1 MTAAACDTSEFSPYF
16 RSREIHSSDLL
27 EMQATQALRFRV
39 YCLECGFLPAA
50 NYPQGLETDSYD
62 ACSAHFSSHDL
73 RGELVG
79 YVRLVR
85 PTPQGRFPFQDHCH
99 ELLDGVQL
107 PPVAE
112 SAEISRL
119 MVSAQYRR
127 RRGDLLAGV
136 TVQEPSHAAAPERRD
151 PSPQIL
157 LSLYRRMYTRSIDDG
172 VRYWYAAMERP
183 LARALRGMG
192 FMFRQIGPQTDYHGP
207 VAPYLADLRE
217 LEVAVEQNSPQL
229 LRWLRDRSA
238 ATPLQA

>member
-1 MTAAACDTSEFSPYF
+1 MTAAVCDTPEFAPYF
-16 RSREIHSSDLL
+16 RSREVHSGDAQELL
-27 EMQATQALRFRV
+27 ATQALRYRI

-50 NYPQGLETDSYD
+50 NYPQGLETDTYD
-62 ACSAHFSSHDL
+62 AFSAHFSAHNL

-85 PTPQGRFPFQDHCH
+85 ATPQGRFPFQDHCH

-119 MVSAQYRR
+119 MVCAEYRR

-136 TVQEPSHAAAPERRD
+136 TVPEESAAATPERRD

-157 LSLYRRMYTRSIDDG
+157 LSLYRRMYTRSLDDG

-183 LARALRGMG
+183 LARALRSMG
-192 FMFRQIGPQTDYHGP
+192 FAFRQIGPQTDYYGP

-217 LEVAVEQNSPQL
+217 LEAAVEQGSPEL
-229 LRWLRDRSA
+229 MRWLRERPAS
-238 ATPLQA
+238 TPQEA